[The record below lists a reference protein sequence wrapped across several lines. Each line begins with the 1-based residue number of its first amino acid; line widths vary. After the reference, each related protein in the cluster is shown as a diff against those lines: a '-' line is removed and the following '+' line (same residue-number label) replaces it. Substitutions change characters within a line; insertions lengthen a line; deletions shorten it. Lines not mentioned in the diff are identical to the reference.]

1 MSLNKLTI
9 LFRGIAFAVDT
20 LISTAIAMLIVKIA
34 VGELLLSYNYSV
46 MFLGLSLLSLRDI
59 FGRSVGKHLL
69 GLNIVNATGSMQ
81 TRWYQRLLKNI
92 TTPLSIIEIF
102 LVVIRKDHKR
112 IGDKI
117 AKTETQL
124 NENSSALSLFHYF
137 VK

>member
-34 VGELLLSYNYSV
+34 MGELLLSYNYSV

-69 GLNIVNATGSMQ
+69 GLNIANAT
-81 TRWYQRLLKNI
+81 
-92 TTPLSIIEIF
+92 
-102 LVVIRKDHKR
+102 
-112 IGDKI
+112 
-117 AKTETQL
+117 
-124 NENSSALSLFHYF
+124 
-137 VK
+137 